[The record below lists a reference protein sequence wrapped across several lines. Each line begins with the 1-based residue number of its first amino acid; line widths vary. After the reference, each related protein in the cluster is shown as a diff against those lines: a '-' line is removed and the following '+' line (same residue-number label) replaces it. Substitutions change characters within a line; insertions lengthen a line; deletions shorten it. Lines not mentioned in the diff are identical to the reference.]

1 MVANPN
7 RCYLFLRAY
16 KNAFNFYC
24 GPAQLTSDR
33 CSWCCGGKRFG
44 HAQAKATNASQ
55 SIDDIGPQ
63 LCILQTLLQY
73 VCINISYRGELLD
86 HVMYRMGAL
95 AVLRSKLKESAIGV
109 MITASHNPEC
119 DNGVKL
125 VDPMG
130 EMLQQSW
137 EAVATTL
144 ANAE

>member
-1 MVANPN
+1 MYFADLVA
-7 RCYLFLRAY
+7 
-16 KNAFNFYC
+16 
-24 GPAQLTSDR
+24 
-33 CSWCCGGKRFG
+33 
-44 HAQAKATNASQ
+44 
-55 SIDDIGPQ
+55 I
-63 LCILQTLLQY
+63 CIH
-73 VCINISYRGELLD
+73 IFYRGELLD

-95 AVLRSKLKESAIGV
+95 AVLRSKLKESSIGV

-137 EAVATTL
+137 EAVATKL